1 METNWNT
8 IYSRPIDGISTYNVI
23 PFEAGG
29 NQLLF
34 WLWSLN
40 IVKNIFSSG
49 QYFNKIQCFCFEE
62 QRLNPGEEVWGFK
75 YYQDFGFTF
84 KVDMPVFFYID
95 PDYVDDPFLENTDE
109 ITLSYTFFESK

>member
-1 METNWNT
+1 M
-8 IYSRPIDGISTYNVI
+8 
-23 PFEAGG
+23 
-29 NQLLF
+29 
-34 WLWSLN
+34 
-40 IVKNIFSSG
+40 
-49 QYFNKIQCFCFEE
+49 
-62 QRLNPGEEVWGFK
+62 GFK